1 MYLEVVKLYLGK
13 ALITGFVNFDLCC
26 VTRWDEVLPHM
37 SKGEKARIIVPPALA
52 YGERGYPPIIPPNA
66 KVIYEI
72 ELLSISS
79 ARFYEKTKVGH

>member
-1 MYLEVVKLYLGK
+1 MYLEADKLYQGNEQLNMYFFFHN
-13 ALITGFVNFDLCC
+13 IYYTIS
-26 VTRWDEVLPHM
+26 WDEVLPHM

-52 YGERGYPPIIPPNA
+52 YGDRGYPPIIPPNA

-79 ARFYEKTKVGH
+79 ARFYEKTKN